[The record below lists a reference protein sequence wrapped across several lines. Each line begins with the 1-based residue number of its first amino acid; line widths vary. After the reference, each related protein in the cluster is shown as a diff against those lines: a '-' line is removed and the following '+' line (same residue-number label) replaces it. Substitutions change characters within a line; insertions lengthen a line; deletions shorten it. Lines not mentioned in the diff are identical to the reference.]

1 MAIRKRSPVW
11 RGIMPRAKRS
21 IEELANKSDSDD
33 DDYSDHPV
41 RSSRRSASRT
51 KSKKKSK
58 PAKKRARRGSDDDII
73 SDDEIFDEAE
83 DLSFAESEEED
94 DDINAQRNARG
105 LVARRAATNRPL
117 YNEPES
123 SSIEDDDTDDD
134 ERPQPS
140 PQKRKSTVV
149 TLKVGDALKQN
160 FQGPRRVTRRTRD
173 PSEDFHALTTSGR
186 HMETVERGTTRSPE
200 LERRRG
206 SRGSKRAPVLDEEEE
221 ELQPKQEE
229 EEMVD
234 ETTMEVKGSQLEIM
248 ESDVQISFEDGMP
261 PAAGEGQETTT
272 ADDEGFVPESE
283 NGDAKEGGGD
293 DEDDD
298 EDEGPT
304 TRRRNRPNRSQQ
316 EDDEAEQP
324 EEDEAAHPRRSS
336 RKKPKSSQRKRQ
348 DDEES
353 DFEPEEEESNDDDE
367 ISQSG
372 KSQASPRKGSQAH
385 DEDEDS
391 AAGRRPGLRKR
402 ASRSRGQ
409 SEAGAD
415 IAEELAEELED
426 LRGGRPRR
434 RVQPEIVYE
443 KPRRSRKDVDYRI
456 IRPDLILPI
465 EEAENEVNESP
476 SRRGRGGGGN
486 SWQRTLFPTY
496 GPFGGGG
503 PSAILGPPGAPA
515 ATGGVDSDSSDD
527 EVMQHPKGGAG
538 GSISGP
544 AQLGAGLL
552 GTQTHSA
559 DAAQGHA
566 GTPAN
571 LGKIKDKQTLAD
583 ADPLGVDMSVNFD
596 SVGGLQGHIDQLK
609 EMVSLPLLYPEIF
622 QRFHIVP
629 PRGVLFHGPPGTGKT
644 LLARALANSVSS
656 NGRKVTFYMR
666 KGADALS
673 KWVGEAERQLRLL
686 FEEARKTQP
695 SIIFFDEIDGLAPVR
710 SSKQEQ
716 IHASIVSTLL
726 ALMDGMDGRGQ
737 VIVIG
742 ATNRPDSIDPALR
755 RPGRF
760 DREFYFPLPNKDGRR
775 AILDIH
781 TKGWD
786 PPLPGPI
793 KDELAEITKGYGGAD
808 LRALCTEAALN
819 AVQRRYPQIYK
830 SNQKLLIDPKTI
842 EVTPKDFMLAIK
854 KMVPSSERST
864 SSGASALPTSV
875 EPLLRTPLTEIKS
888 LLSLI
893 LPQRKRLTALEE
905 AQFEEPEGSG
915 SFQREQMQQEF
926 DRSRVFRPRML
937 LRGPL
942 GMGQQYLAGALLHHF
957 EGLHVQAFDLPT
969 LLSDSTRSPE
979 AAVIQ
984 LFAEVKRH
992 KPSVIYIPNIQA
1004 WTETVGPAVMSTF
1017 LGLLRSVPPTD
1028 PVLLLGVQESAG
1040 EDMDN
1045 GVLRNLFGYSK
1056 KNFYDLR
1063 APDSE
1068 ARYEYFTKV
1077 IDYVKTSPAHLPDPE
1092 NRKKRELET
1101 LEVAPP
1107 PPPKPATPLSK
1118 EQLKA
1123 QKKKDHQTL
1132 NLLKIRIQP
1141 IMDQIKKY
1149 KRFRT
1154 GVIDESQIRYL
1165 WEEEDPNIVTS
1176 DLPIEQRTTFRPFE
1190 KAFDKNGVP
1199 GLREAVSGKFFYN
1212 LEIVTIEKRLSNGYY
1227 KRPKDFLADIKRLA
1241 KDARQLGEQER
1252 LLRANELLS
1261 NVEVD
1266 IATIEQTEPALVTEC
1281 EGVYLR
1287 ELEREKIA
1295 IEKARKAA
1303 EEEEAGLIG
1312 RAAANRVP
1320 HGNTESGPSSGPVV
1334 LGETFPDLGPK
1345 ETGRPVTPTR
1355 RSTVSFITNGYHT
1368 GGGSDLNDL
1377 STHAL
1382 TSNGSHE
1389 DRPDG
1394 DGDTYMTNSDHSAE
1408 KETQTSSFGPSA
1420 QPKPPYSHT
1429 APSQQVR
1436 RESGISSFSQKGP
1449 MTPMAPGSQP
1459 HEYANEASTTQT
1471 TSDKKSSEQSSV
1483 PNPYTQSPVATQGMR
1498 HDFPDLT
1505 QYPDRVSQ
1513 EEHLPDTQQGD
1524 SSQPSPRP
1532 AADLAP
1538 LENGPAHSQPRAQP
1552 PVPLFDHPTK
1562 PAAHVPAG
1570 MQSLLN
1576 NEDLSPKITLDLEY
1590 VQKLHEQLT
1599 QRTSGCS
1606 VEQLEQINTNLM
1618 DYLWQTRGEWNR
1630 SKVAAGI
1637 QDTFNEVLEDMQAMQ
1652 EIGPISQ
1659 KTKEQLYPL

>member
-1 MAIRKRSPVW
+1 MGRT
-11 RGIMPRAKRS
+11 KRS
-21 IEELANKSDSDD
+21 IEEIANKSDSDD

-41 RSSRRSASRT
+41 RSSRRSGSKT
-51 KSKKKSK
+51 KTKKKAR
-58 PAKKRARRGSDDDII
+58 PTKKRARRGSDDDII
-73 SDDEIFDEAE
+73 SDGDELSELDE
-83 DLSFAESEEED
+83 LSFDGSDDEEED
-94 DDINAQRNARG
+94 LNAPRNARG
-105 LVARRAATNRPL
+105 VVARRAATNRPL
-117 YNEPES
+117 YNEDDS
-123 SSIEDDDTDDD
+123 SSIEDED
-134 ERPQPS
+134 EDEVPS
-140 PQKRKSTVV
+140 PPKKRKSTVV
-149 TLKVGDALKQN
+149 KLKVGNALNN
-160 FQGPRRVTRRTRD
+160 FTGTRRTTRRTRD
-173 PSEDFHALTTSGR
+173 PSEDIYALTNSGR
-186 HMETVERGTTRSPE
+186 HMQTVERGTHSPE
-200 LERRRG
+200 AERGRRS
-206 SRGSKRAPVLDEEEE
+206 SRGSKRAPEAEGADTKMEDVEVIEETLTEI
-221 ELQPKQEE
+221 KA
-229 EEMVD
+229 
-234 ETTMEVKGSQLEIM
+234 SQLEVL
-248 ESDVQISFEDGMP
+248 ESAPTSFH
-261 PAAGEGQETTT
+261 EGVTQDTG
-272 ADDEGFVPESE
+272 ADDQGFVPESE
-283 NGDAKEGGGD
+283 NGDAKGD
-293 DEDDD
+293 EEEDDD
-298 EDEGPT
+298 DDEGPIT
-304 TRRRNRPNRSQQ
+304 GRRTRPNRSQNV
-316 EDDEAEQP
+316 
-324 EEDEAAHPRRSS
+324 EEDATQADGEDTQLRRSS
-336 RKKPKSSQRKRQ
+336 RKKPKSSQRN
-348 DDEES
+348 DEES
-353 DFEPEEEESNDDDE
+353 DFEPDAEESNDEDE
-367 ISQSG
+367 MSQSG
-372 KSQASPRKGSQAH
+372 KSQGSPQKPSQAR
-385 DEDEDS
+385 DEDYES
-391 AAGRRPGLRKR
+391 STGRRPGLRKR
-402 ASRSRGQ
+402 TSRSRGQ
-409 SEAGAD
+409 SEAAD
-415 IAEELAEELED
+415 IADELAEELQD

-434 RVQPEIVYE
+434 RVREEIVYE
-443 KPRRSRKDVDYRI
+443 KPRRSRKNVDYRI

-476 SRRGRGGGGN
+476 SRRGRGGGAN
-486 SWQRTLFPTY
+486 TWQRTLFPTY

-527 EVMQHPKGGAG
+527 EGMQHPK

-544 AQLGAGLL
+544 AGGPTPLPGILAP
-552 GTQTHSA
+552 QTHSA
-559 DAAQGHA
+559 DPAQGLS

-571 LGKIKDKQTLAD
+571 LGRVKDKQALAD

-656 NGRKVTFYMR
+656 EGRKVTFYMR

-760 DREFYFPLPNKDGRR
+760 DREFYFPLPNTEGRR

-786 PPLPGPI
+786 PALPGPI

-830 SNQKLLIDPKTI
+830 SDKKLIIDPKTI

-864 SSGASALPTSV
+864 SSGASQLPKPI
-875 EPLLRTPLTEIKS
+875 EPLLRKPLVELKS
-888 LLSLI
+888 ILSEI

-905 AQFEEPEGSG
+905 AQFEESDESSRG
-915 SFQREQMQQEF
+915 FQREQMQQEF
-926 DRSRVFRPRML
+926 ERSRVFRPRLL
-937 LRGPL
+937 LRGSL
-942 GMGQQYLAGALLHHF
+942 GMGQQYLAGALLHDF
-957 EGLHVQAFDLPT
+957 EGLHVQSFDLPT

-992 KPSVIYIPNIQA
+992 KPSVIYIPGLHN
-1004 WTETVGPAVMSTF
+1004 WSETVGQAVISTF
-1017 LGLLRSVPPTD
+1017 LGLLRSMPPTD
-1028 PVLLLGVQESAG
+1028 PILLLGILEAHS
-1040 EDMDN
+1040 EDMN
-1045 GVLRNLFGYSK
+1045 TGLVRNLFGYSK
-1056 KNFYDLR
+1056 RNVFELQPP
-1063 APDSE
+1063 ANE
-1068 ARYEYFTKV
+1068 ARHEYFSKV
-1077 IDYVKTSPAHLPDPE
+1077 IDLIKAAPTHLPDPD
-1092 NRKKRELET
+1092 NRKKRQLEE

-1107 PPPKPATPLSK
+1107 PPPKEKTPLSK

-1123 QKKKDHQTL
+1123 QKKKDYQTL

-1190 KAFDKNGVP
+1190 KAYDKHGAP
-1199 GLREAVSGKFFYN
+1199 GLRETVSGKFFYN
-1212 LEIVTIEKRLSNGYY
+1212 MEIVTIEKRLSNGYY

-1241 KDARQLGEQER
+1241 KDARQLNDQER

-1266 IATIEQTEPALVTEC
+1266 VATIEQAEPALVAEC
-1281 EGVYLR
+1281 ENVYVR
-1287 ELEREKIA
+1287 ELEREKA
-1295 IEKARKAA
+1295 ALEKARAQEEQGLVAA
-1303 EEEEAGLIG
+1303 
-1312 RAAANRVP
+1312 RAAHRVP
-1320 HGNTESGPSSGPVV
+1320 HGNTDSEPSSGPVI
-1334 LGETFPDLGPK
+1334 LGASFPDSGPQIPD
-1345 ETGRPVTPTR
+1345 RPVTPTR
-1355 RSTVSFITNGYHT
+1355 RSTVSFMTNGYHHS
-1368 GGGSDLNDL
+1368 GGTDLNE
-1377 STHAL
+1377 SHP
-1382 TSNGSHE
+1382 SNRSHE
-1389 DRPDG
+1389 SQPDG
-1394 DGDTYMTNSDHSAE
+1394 DGDLYMTNSDHSVGRD
-1408 KETQTSSFGPSA
+1408 TQASSFGPSA
-1420 QPKPPYSHT
+1420 QPKPAYSMT
-1429 APSQQVR
+1429 APSLQIR
-1436 RESGISSFSQKGP
+1436 RESGLSSFSQKGP
-1449 MTPMAPGSQP
+1449 LTPMAPGSQP
-1459 HEYANEASTTQT
+1459 GDYTNEASTTQT
-1471 TSDKKSSEQSSV
+1471 TSDKKSSDQSSV
-1483 PNPYTQSPVATQGMR
+1483 PQPYTQSPIVVHGGR
-1498 HDFPDLT
+1498 HDYPDLS

-1513 EEHLPDTQQGD
+1513 EEMHLPDTQQGD
-1524 SSQPSPRP
+1524 SSQPSPPQLRDSLPGRP
-1532 AADLAP
+1532 EFA
-1538 LENGPAHSQPRAQP
+1538 SQSQLKSQP
-1552 PVPLFDHPTK
+1552 PVPLFDSASRQPT
-1562 PAAHVPAG
+1562 G
-1570 MQSLLN
+1570 LQSLLN
-1576 NEDLSPKITLDLEY
+1576 HEDEQPTLIIDLDY
-1590 VQKLHEQLT
+1590 VRNLHKEMT

-1606 VEQLEQINTNLM
+1606 VEQLEQINTALM
-1618 DYLWQTRGEWNR
+1618 DFLWHTRSEWNR

-1637 QDTFNEVLEDMQAMQ
+1637 QNAFNDVLEDMQAVQ

-1659 KTKEQLYPL
+1659 KTKEQLGSLYQM